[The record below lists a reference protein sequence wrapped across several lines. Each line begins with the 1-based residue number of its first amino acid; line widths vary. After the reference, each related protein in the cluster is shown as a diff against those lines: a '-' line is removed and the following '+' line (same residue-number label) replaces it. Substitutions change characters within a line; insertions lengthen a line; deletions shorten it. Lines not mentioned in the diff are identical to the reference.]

1 MDPETQKELKIL
13 KRRIKKLEEVVEGRN
28 ALAVDYE
35 VLTDDKLN
43 DLYKSLKLVA
53 QKVSVDIP
61 YEWGK
66 GSIKKKSKS
75 KKSKS
80 KKSKSK
86 KSRKK
91 KRTRGN

>member
-1 MDPETQKELKIL
+1 MDSGTQKELKIL

-61 YEWGK
+61 YEWAHVA
-66 GSIKKKSKS
+66 KKSK
-75 KKSKS
+75 KT
-80 KKSKSK
+80 K

-91 KRTRGN
+91 KRTRRN